1 MSSNLGND
9 SSANGQIETIHVT
22 LTREQLKDLR
32 GKIKVPKVPLI
43 SEKPLK
49 TYSCAPSASS
59 DARKQSEVDP
69 NWKVELSSLQNE
81 LKSVKKSVEDLK
93 DLVKSQNQEKPQK
106 DQETGPNENVNQQ
119 NSAEK
124 HGFENPFSFEPSLK
138 RVKLEDQSE
147 EIQKLKEDNLEQ
159 SKEIEKLNQIVKNLR
174 EDNLKLYR
182 ENCDLKYGIDNST

>member
-1 MSSNLGND
+1 MYFAFRPTMSSNLGNY
-9 SSANGQIETIHVT
+9 SSANGQIEKCYVT
-22 LTREQLKDLR
+22 LTSEQLKAFSKKLR
-32 GKIKVPKVPLI
+32 
-43 SEKPLK
+43 
-49 TYSCAPSASS
+49 APNASS

-69 NWKVELSSLQNE
+69 NWKLEVSSLQNE

-106 DQETGPNENVNQQ
+106 DKETGPNENVNQQ